1 MANDVIEL
9 PEVTVSPDQPAS
21 GQGGAGGLTS
31 GDVQLPPQ
39 RTQQPYPF
47 HAVVVINGQEY
58 WEWESV
64 HVRLSIRDNPP
75 RIARFTCSEQEP
87 MGQSWAAMRI
97 RPGDHCEI
105 FLDGYLVITG
115 QVSTRQVY
123 FDANQHACEITAV
136 GMTEVLGHGSVI
148 SKTGE
153 WRNVPL
159 VGLVQSVVKPYGLSV
174 HTMGDISSEKFPR
187 VASMP
192 GEKAR
197 ELIDKHANARKTEVG
212 ETANG
217 DLLLQGTMGGGGM
230 ATLIQGRNILIGR
243 ETIHNQN
250 IAAGQNF
257 PSPNGGGGGEQAYT
271 TSGQRPGTDD
281 DWGANPTHQT
291 YDQQNSSAKFAS
303 GFRPSMVTSEI
314 PAWAKGLLKFRG
326 GIENNVDDE
335 NQIFVNITVLGW
347 QVPGLPPEEGGL
359 WEPGDLVDVES
370 DWLIMHRPLKL
381 KAVTFSQDNETGTR
395 STLELVNNAADTQ
408 GQYPSPS

>member
-1 MANDVIEL
+1 MADGIEL
-9 PEVTVSPDQPAS
+9 PEVTVSPGTGD
-21 GQGGAGGLTS
+21 GGAGSVTS
-31 GDVQLPPQ
+31 GEVQLPPR

-47 HAVVVINGQEY
+47 HAVVVIDGQEY
-58 WEWESV
+58 WEWESI

-75 RIARFTCSEQEP
+75 RVARFTCSEQEP

-97 RPGDHCEI
+97 RPGDRCEI
-105 FLDGYLVITG
+105 FLEGYLVITG
-115 QVSTRQVY
+115 QVCTRQVY
-123 FDANQHACEITAV
+123 FDANQHSVEITIV

-148 SKTGE
+148 SQTGE
-153 WRNVPL
+153 WRNTTL

-192 GEKAR
+192 GEKPR
-197 ELIDKHANARKTEVG
+197 ELIDKHANARQAEVG
-212 ETANG
+212 ETQNG
-217 DLLLQGTMGGGGM
+217 AVLLVGTMGGGGM

-257 PSPNGGGGGEQAYT
+257 PSPNGGGGEQAYT
-271 TSGQRPGTDD
+271 TTGQRPGTDD

-291 YDQQNSSAKFAS
+291 YDQQKGGAKFSS
-303 GFRPSMVTSEI
+303 GFRPSMVISEI
-314 PAWAKGLLKFRG
+314 PAWGKGLLKYRT

-335 NQIFVNITVLGW
+335 NQIFVTITVLGW

-395 STLELVNNAADTQ
+395 STLELVNTAADSS
-408 GQYPSPS
+408 GQFPSPS